1 MNFNFKNKNL
11 TIILLLILVLGSIFC
26 YNVMHKTIEN
36 FDTCQE
42 NMIGNK
48 LVLGGGA
55 NNTFYQ
61 LLNLGSVRGYVS
73 DPSNDI
79 INPTHNTLID
89 NSFNIY
95 IKYFTPHDLDLS
107 YNGAGTFNN
116 DSLTTNLTL
125 KLYSLQTEDPSNN
138 FMMNFDL
145 SSDNQTLLDISGNPF
160 TGLSIMID
168 SSYVVTDGIIL
179 EACPNDSL
187 DMAALQARV
196 AALEAGADG
205 AEADGTETAFGS
217 GVGGNL
223 TIGDIITKLNSENKG
238 NNNVGSNNVGS
249 NTGSSMPENQF
260 MPDYV
265 NNLQNSGY
273 MLQQPGLLDTLA
285 NSEYKSPHYNEFETA
300 MNLPSDPII
309 NPMNGKNPLEDSQ
322 SLFGPS
328 VTDMNFKNSMLNN
341 LSDLDPNNKCDKKND
356 NNNDNGNGN
365 NNGNNNGNDSCP
377 PCPPPQ
383 RCPESSFECKKV
395 PNYEMGKSNAFL
407 PRPVL
412 SDFSTFGM

>member
-48 LVLGGGA
+48 LVLGGEA
-55 NNTFYQ
+55 NNTYYK
-61 LLNLGSVRGYVS
+61 LLNLGSVRDYVS

-95 IKYFTPHDLDLS
+95 IKYFTPDNLDLS

-125 KLYSLQTEDPSNN
+125 NLYSSQTEDPSNN

-160 TGLSIMID
+160 TRLSIKID
-168 SSYVVTDGIIL
+168 SSYIVTNGIVL

-196 AALEAGADG
+196 AALEAGAD
-205 AEADGTETAFGS
+205 ADG
-217 GVGGNL
+217 N
-223 TIGDIITKLNSENKG
+223 
-238 NNNVGSNNVGS
+238 
-249 NTGSSMPENQF
+249 
-260 MPDYV
+260 V
-265 NNLQNSGY
+265 NNLQNSGC

-285 NSEYKSPHYNEFETA
+285 NLEYRSPHYNEFETA

-309 NPMNGKNPLEDSQ
+309 NPMNGKNPLEDS
-322 SLFGPS
+322 
-328 VTDMNFKNSMLNN
+328 
-341 LSDLDPNNKCDKKND
+341 
-356 NNNDNGNGN
+356 
-365 NNGNNNGNDSCP
+365 
-377 PCPPPQ
+377 
-383 RCPESSFECKKV
+383 
-395 PNYEMGKSNAFL
+395 
-407 PRPVL
+407 
-412 SDFSTFGM
+412 